1 MCMGTAVMSNIKHL
15 RYAARDMYCG
25 CVHLKDSDPY
35 LMGQRLDYS
44 FADDEMEFV
53 QLTIQS
59 YHEFRYVSQG
69 ASDVVL
75 NQFRKTNERA
85 VNLAEELFA
94 EQILDSFSKAQKNFS
109 EVYDFILSQK

>member
-1 MCMGTAVMSNIKHL
+1 
-15 RYAARDMYCG
+15 
-25 CVHLKDSDPY
+25 
-35 LMGQRLDYS
+35 
-44 FADDEMEFV
+44 MEFV